1 MIGVQSN
8 HDVEYFGCPAAPNCC
23 KIVGK
28 KVKIKPILK
37 PSSQTEISYAGGDKI
52 MNGRFKVKGR
62 VLCSSQVA
70 K

>member
-1 MIGVQSN
+1 MAQ
-8 HDVEYFGCPAAPNCC
+8 FA
-23 KIVGK
+23 K
-28 KVKIKPILK
+28 KVKVRIEQEKVKIEPILK
-37 PSSQTEISYAGGDKI
+37 PSSRTEISYAGGDEI